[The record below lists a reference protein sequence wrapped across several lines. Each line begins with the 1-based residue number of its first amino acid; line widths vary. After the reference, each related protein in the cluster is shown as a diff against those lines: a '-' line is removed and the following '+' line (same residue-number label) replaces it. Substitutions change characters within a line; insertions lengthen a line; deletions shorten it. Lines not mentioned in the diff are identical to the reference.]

1 MNKKAITVILAVVAA
16 LLVGVT
22 AMAYKSMDRKAPV
35 ISFPGGTAAYTDG
48 ETDAQLLEGVTA
60 TDDKDGDVTKSLRVT
75 SIIVAGNGKSVTVS
89 YAAEDKSHNVA
100 TGKRTLTYSGTKTG
114 VIESSGVQETADT
127 ATPAEMAAE
136 SETTSVAATET
147 AADSTAQTDSADQES
162 AAVAQEEADIAA
174 LPAGDPS
181 IRLTQHYVTLTKG
194 STFDYRTYIAS
205 VSDDTDSETTLWQ
218 HINVS
223 GKPDMN
229 TPGTYQVTYT
239 VSDKSGNTSNSA
251 VLNVTVQ

>member
-1 MNKKAITVILAVVAA
+1 MSKKVVTVILAVVAV
-16 LLVGVT
+16 LLIGVT
-22 AMAYKSMDRKAPV
+22 AVAYKSMDRKAPV
-35 ISFPGGTAAYTDG
+35 ISFPDGTAAYTDG
-48 ETDAQLLEGVTA
+48 ETDDQLLQGVTA
-60 TDDKDGDVTKSLRVT
+60 KDDKDGDVTKSLRVT
-75 SIIVAGNGKSVTVS
+75 SIIVASDGKSVTVS

-100 TGKRTLTYSGTKTG
+100 TEKRTMTYGGAKTG
-114 VIESSGVQETADT
+114 VIESSGIRETAETAAPADT
-127 ATPAEMAAE
+127 AAE
-136 SETTSVAATET
+136 SGAESVAESAATSSTAATE
-147 AADSTAQTDSADQES
+147 SADQES
-162 AAVAQEEADIAA
+162 AAAAQEEADIAA

-181 IRLTQHYVTLTKG
+181 IRLTQHYVTLAKG
-194 STFDYRTYIAS
+194 DTFDYRPYIAS

-229 TPGTYQVTYT
+229 TPGTYQVIYT